1 MKRITEKR
9 KSSPG
14 KTVALCAIGFL
25 VVFACA
31 TGAALWLALM
41 KPAVSMKA
49 VPRDIKGD
57 VARLRV
63 SDGGVAIPAQSIAT
77 IAAVKINDARV
88 PGVRVREAGGR
99 VMWGGDAR
107 ISLAVDVAVPKA
119 APFVGG
125 KRLPVYASVRFAL
138 LPGERTALKLSG
150 VSVGRLRLPMP
161 VVEFALERAHAGAS
175 LPGFVK
181 VRGRVFNV
189 DLARFGLGGFGPKGW
204 HTHKQ
209 AVVLD
214 VGGPDIGNAGKK
226 AVKSTKKIIKKG
238 TKLFD

>member
-9 KSSPG
+9 NVPLWKKS
-14 KTVALCAIGFL
+14 ALCSLF
-25 VVFACA
+25 VVIVLASA
-31 TGAALWLALM
+31 LAAALWLAFLR
-41 KPAVSMKA
+41 PSVSMKA

-77 IAAVKINDARV
+77 IAAVKINDARIT
-88 PGVRVREAGGR
+88 GVRVREAGGR

-107 ISLAVDVAVPKA
+107 ISLAVDVAAPNAV
-119 APFVGG
+119 PFVGG
-125 KRLPVYASVRFAL
+125 KSLPVYASVRFAL
-138 LPGERTALKLSG
+138 LPGDRTALKLNG

-161 VVEFALERAHAGAS
+161 LVEFALERALAGAS
-175 LPGFVK
+175 LPGLVK

-189 DLARFGLGGFGPKGW
+189 DLARFGLGGFGPRGW

-214 VGGPDIGNAGKK
+214 VGGPDLGNAGKK
-226 AVKSTKKIIKKG
+226 AVKSTKRIIRKG
-238 TKLFD
+238 AKFFN

>member
-1 MKRITEKR
+1 MKRTTEKR
-9 KSSPG
+9 TLPLG
-14 KTVALCAIGFL
+14 KTVAFCAAGVAL
-25 VVFACA
+25 VLACA
-31 TGAALWLALM
+31 LGAALWFALM
-41 KPAVSMKA
+41 RPSVAMKA
-49 VPRDIKGD
+49 LPRDIKGE

-77 IAAVKINDARV
+77 IAGVKINDARV

-107 ISLAVDVAVPKA
+107 ISLAVDVAMPKA

-138 LPGERTALKLSG
+138 LPGERTSLKLTG

-161 VVEFALERAHAGAS
+161 LVEFALGKALAGAS
-175 LPGFVK
+175 LPGLVK

-189 DLARFGLGGFGPKGW
+189 ELARFGLGGFGPRGW

-214 VGGPDIGNAGKK
+214 VGGPDLGNAGKK
-226 AVKSTKKIIKKG
+226 AVKSTKRIIDKG
-238 TKLFD
+238 TRIFN